1 MQQDI
6 GILSLSAATIGFFHT
21 LAGPDHYIPFIALAK
36 ARNWT
41 IARTLAITFLCGVG
55 HVLGSVVLGI
65 AGIGLGVMVG
75 RLTWIES
82 MRGEIAGW
90 LLIGFGLAYLVWGVK
105 KAYERKEH
113 LHVHAHE
120 SGESHMHFHSHM
132 NGHKHIHDLEGKK
145 QVTPW
150 ILFIIFVLGPCE
162 PLIPILMVPA
172 AKNSWQGVFLV
183 TLIFGVVTIATMM
196 GIVSVAGHG
205 LKFIP
210 MSRIGKYNHALAG
223 LILLLSGLAIRFLGL

>member
-196 GIVSVAGHG
+196 GIVSLAGHG

>member
-6 GILSLSAATIGFFHT
+6 GILSLTAASIGFIHT
-21 LAGPDHYIPFIALAK
+21 LAGPDHFVPFIALAK
-36 ARNWT
+36 ARGWT
-41 IARTLAITFLCGVG
+41 AARTLFITFLCGAG
-55 HVLGSVVLGI
+55 HVLGSVILGL

-75 RLTWIES
+75 RLSWIES
-82 MRGEIAGW
+82 MRGEIAAW

-105 KAYERKEH
+105 KAYEKKEH
-113 LHVHAHE
+113 GHTHVHE
-120 SGESHMHFHSHM
+120 DGESHTHIHSHAEGHRHFH
-132 NGHKHIHDLEGKK
+132 NLDGKK

-172 AKNSWQGVFLV
+172 AKHSWTGLLLV
-183 TLIFGVVTIATMM
+183 TLIFGIVTIGTMM
-196 GIVSVAGHG
+196 GIVALACRA
-205 LKFIP
+205 LKFLRP
-210 MSRIGKYNHALAG
+210 GGIGKYSHALAG